1 MLFATY
7 VPFQSLLIFMY
18 MLRMCIQHRKVELEK
33 QKQFESVLLAGV
45 SEEKKEAMWTN
56 AQQQAVSY
64 A

>member
-7 VPFQSLLIFMY
+7 FMY